1 MIRSFPHILHILFFL
16 SFSHPLVLTGIF
28 WNKEIFWMPFCL
40 IIESTQI
47 SLFNLWSAIHSSLF
61 SSISDPCVP
70 IIPFT
75 DFTYLSQTSS
85 LFKVNI

>member
-1 MIRSFPHILHILFFL
+1 
-16 SFSHPLVLTGIF
+16 
-28 WNKEIFWMPFCL
+28 MPFCL